1 MQVQALNSSLL
12 QPSPASVDTGTSRAY
27 VQPTETSTAN
37 ELPPV
42 QQVQAAGKNEP
53 QPSVE
58 DSVKKLNDMAS
69 NMNVSIQFSVDPDTK
84 MQVVKVVDASTK
96 EVIRQIPSEEVIDI
110 AKAIDKFQ
118 GMLVRDK
125 A

>member
-12 QPSPASVDTGTSRAY
+12 QPSSPVVDSGTPRAY
-27 VQPTETSTAN
+27 VQSTGASTAS
-37 ELPPV
+37 ELPQT